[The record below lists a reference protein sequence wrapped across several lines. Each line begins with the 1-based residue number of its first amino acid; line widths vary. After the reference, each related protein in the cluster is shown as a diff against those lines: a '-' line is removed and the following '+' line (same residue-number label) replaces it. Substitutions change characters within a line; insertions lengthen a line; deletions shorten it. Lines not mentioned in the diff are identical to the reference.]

1 MTRLQLTKW
10 FAVGVACAALAGC
23 APPFAQIDGIL
34 VQTRPALPE
43 EFGRLQVIRT
53 GQTQDGAPG
62 MSIEKGDTIVTAAD
76 GVAVLT
82 LRAGWQVIFEP
93 GTVANI
99 ENPSIFVKIGKLII
113 KKLQE
118 VTEALTVNSE
128 FASAGV
134 EGTEFVFE
142 VTPQHAVQI
151 SVLEGRVVVRS
162 RQARWEAIT
171 YVAGE
176 AGAIRA
182 GLPPA
187 PKMLLDSAAVRNIRQ
202 HALEVERL
210 VRPIVPRVTGLRAPA
225 ARDSL
230 TTAGLRIESV
240 VKVITRRVPAGTV
253 VAIGPSG
260 GTRLRPGDRVVLQVE
275 DSSLVVPRVV
285 GLPLLQAIDELRR
298 AGFAAPDTTA
308 VAAPNARIG
317 NVLAVSPGSGAVV
330 SASTRIRLT
339 VASTIRV
346 LRPDIGRMPIRLC
359 KVPNLRDRTEE
370 VARSML
376 SRTNLQVGNVNHLQ
390 YGKLVTGQNPGADAV
405 VSCGSRVDF
414 DIGTNIGE

>member
-10 FAVGVACAALAGC
+10 FMVGVACAALAGC
-23 APPFAQIDGIL
+23 ALPFGQVDGIL
-34 VQTRPALPE
+34 VETRPALE
-43 EFGRLQVIRT
+43 GEYGRLQVVRT

-76 GVAVLT
+76 GVGVVT

-113 KKLQE
+113 KKLQQ

-142 VTPQHAVQI
+142 VTPEHGVQI
-151 SVLEGRVVVRS
+151 SVLEGRVVVSS
-162 RQARWEAIT
+162 RQASWEAIT

-182 GLPPA
+182 RERPA
-187 PKMLLDSAAVRNIRQ
+187 PKQLLDSAAVRNIRQ
-202 HALEVERL
+202 HAFEIERL
-210 VRPIVPRVTGLRAPA
+210 VRPIVPRVSGLRATA

-285 GLPLLQAIDELRR
+285 GLPLPQAIDELRR
-298 AGFAAPDTTA
+298 AGFAAPDTTS
-308 VAAPNARIG
+308 VAAPNARNG
-317 NVLAVSPGSGAVV
+317 TVLTVSPSGAVV

-346 LRPDIGRMPIRLC
+346 LRPEIGRMPTRVC

-370 VARSML
+370 VARSIL
-376 SRTNLQVGNVNHLQ
+376 ARANLQVGNVDHLQ

-405 VSCGSRVDF
+405 VSCGSRVDI